1 MNRDK
6 RARRVFAYANYFKDF
21 KRTLSRETL
30 SKIYQVLLLIMTEEI
45 IPTKYFR
52 VIKGV
57 KGLYEIRIEE
67 SGNIYRIFCCF
78 DEGNLIILLNG
89 FQKKSQKTPDREMEK
104 AERIMNEYF
113 SKRNKLH
120 NNDR

>member
-1 MNRDK
+1 
-6 RARRVFAYANYFKDF
+6 
-21 KRTLSRETL
+21 
-30 SKIYQVLLLIMTEEI
+30 MTEEI

-67 SGNIYRIFCCF
+67 SGNIYRIFSCF

-89 FQKKSQKTPDREMEK
+89 FQKKSQKTPDREIEK

>member
-89 FQKKSQKTPDREMEK
+89 FQKKSQKTPDREIEK